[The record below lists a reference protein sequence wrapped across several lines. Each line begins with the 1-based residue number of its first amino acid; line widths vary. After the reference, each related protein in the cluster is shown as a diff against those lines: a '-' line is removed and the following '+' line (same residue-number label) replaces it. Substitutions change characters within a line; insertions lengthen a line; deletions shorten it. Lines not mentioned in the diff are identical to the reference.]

1 MTALAFIAVGVIL
14 GLALGLF
21 GGGGGILAVPLLL
34 IVGVPPDEAATT
46 SLVVVAAAAIGG
58 IIPHAKVGRVAW
70 REGLIF
76 GALGVLGAMAGSRLA
91 LRTDD
96 ALQLWSF
103 ALLMVVA
110 GGLMLRKALRQGAD
124 GDEAE
129 HARKSWPAIVLVA
142 FAVGLVTGFFGV
154 GGGFLIVP
162 ALTLVLGMPVRM
174 ATATALLVIVIN
186 SAAALVPRVGEA
198 FNPTASAVVAV
209 AAVITTFLAARW
221 SNKWSSRSLGI
232 GFGSLVLVMALVTA
246 YEAWILTAA

>member
-1 MTALAFIAVGVIL
+1 VTILAFVAVGVTL

-34 IVGVPPDEAATT
+34 IAGVPPDEAATT
-46 SLVVVAAAAIGG
+46 SLVVVGAAAIGG

-76 GALGVLGAMAGSRLA
+76 GALGVVAAMIGSRLA

-96 ALQLWSF
+96 ALQLWAF

-124 GDEAE
+124 GQEAV
-129 HARKSWPAIVLVA
+129 HPRKSWPVIALVA
-142 FAVGLVTGFFGV
+142 VAVGLVTGFFGV

-162 ALTLVLGMPVRM
+162 ALTLVLGMPVRV

-198 FNPTASAVVAV
+198 FDPTASAIVAV
-209 AAVITTFLAARW
+209 AAVVTTFLAARW
-221 SNKWSSRSLGI
+221 SNRWSSRALGI
-232 GFGSLVLVMALVTA
+232 GFGVLVLVMSLVIA
-246 YEAWILTAA
+246 YEAWSLGAA